1 MEDINKEELEITQ
14 EPKLYKVLG
23 VMFEVTKKRY
33 YFEVID
39 GVEYKKVIR

>member
-23 VMFEVTKKRY
+23 VMLKLLKKD
-33 YFEVID
+33 ITL
-39 GVEYKKVIR
+39 K